1 MNEQFIKYIRKTGT
15 SLGVNIPLE
24 VIKVMYLNGDD
35 LVRVTVEKIK
45 SGKNRH

>member
-1 MNEQFIKYIRKTGT
+1 MKEQFIKYIRKTGT

-24 VIKVMYLNGDD
+24 VIKVLDLNGDD
-35 LVRVTVEKIK
+35 LVRVTIEKIK